1 MATATEAKLCV
12 KCKTDV
18 TRAKRMKDSGGQ
30 YWCVGCGTEDS
41 KKKHTSKIVC
51 ADCRGTYSPTEV
63 QTAGADVV
71 CNNCLTARGRHANA
85 TTPTATQEAD
95 SDARVRRVKLAVASA
110 TVLGGVTLITL
121 YALEFIG

>member
-63 QTAGADVV
+63 QTAGADVMDRFDRV
-71 CNNCLTARGRHANA
+71 VVGQRHAA
-85 TTPTATQEAD
+85 
-95 SDARVRRVKLAVASA
+95 VRHHRGVAVKSIPAAVPSSR
-110 TVLGGVTLITL
+110 LD
-121 YALEFIG
+121 